1 MLNSKIVASN
11 IVYRGL
17 NIGVVFFIN
26 ILLSRLAGVNGYGV
40 LSLLIANA
48 GIFNLLS
55 GFGADSGITY
65 HSASGKLAPSK
76 ILGFILFIV
85 LFQAGALALTE
96 FGFRAVSGHFFLF
109 KENELAYGWLGLAF
123 LLSISITEK
132 YAALLSGKQQF
143 SLVSKVLLISN
154 CCMLILF
161 SIFYFVTG
169 SKSLFFYF
177 TAYIILNLLQALLM
191 IMAYHVWNKN
201 PLQVER
207 PGREDI
213 KLFFSYSFFA
223 FVINVIQFLAYRV
236 DYWLVDHYKGGDEL
250 GWYSLAVRLVQLFWI
265 IPLLLAGFIF
275 PVVANRQNKSNND
288 NKMLALIRAMNM
300 VNIIAGISLFF
311 LVPFL
316 VPFLF
321 GKEYE
326 NSVFLFQVLLP
337 GVLLFCNAT
346 ILAAFFGGKGKLVIN
361 FWGSL
366 LCLASVFLLDILLI
380 PSWGMKGAAIASTIG
395 YSITA
400 VYFMVI
406 YCYSY
411 KVSMAKLLLP
421 EKNDWNSILNIFRRP
436 N

>member
-65 HSASGKLAPSK
+65 HSASGKLSPSK

-109 KENELAYGWLGLAF
+109 RENELAYGWLGLAF

-191 IMAYHVWNKN
+191 IMAYHVWNQN

-236 DYWLVDHYKGGDEL
+236 DYWLLDHYKGGDEL
-250 GWYSLAVRLVQLFWI
+250 GWYSLAVRLAQLFWI

-321 GKEYE
+321 GKEYD

>member
-1 MLNSKIVASN
+1 MLNSKIVATN

-65 HSASGKLAPSK
+65 HAASGKLSPSK
-76 ILGFILFIV
+76 ILGFVISIV

-109 KENELAYGWLGLAF
+109 SENELVYGWVGLVF
-123 LLSISITEK
+123 LLSISVTEK
-132 YAALLSGKQQF
+132 YAALLTGKQQF

-154 CCMLILF
+154 CCMLIVF

-177 TAYIILNLLQALLM
+177 TAFIVLNLLQAVLM
-191 IMAYHVWNKN
+191 ILAYHVWNKN
-201 PLQVER
+201 PVQIEKPTKADR
-207 PGREDI
+207 

-236 DYWLVDHYKGGDEL
+236 DYWLLDHYKGGEEL

-275 PVVANRQNKSNND
+275 PVVANQQNGNDKD

-300 VNIIAGISLFF
+300 VNIIAGLFLFF
-311 LVPFL
+311 LIPFL

-321 GKEYE
+321 GKEYA
-326 NSVFLFQVLLP
+326 NSISLFQVLLP

-366 LCLASVFLLDILLI
+366 LCLLSVFLLDIFLI
-380 PSWGMKGAAIASTIG
+380 PSEGMKGAAIASTIG
-395 YSITA
+395 YTITA
-400 VYFMVI
+400 LYFMII

-411 KVSMAKLLLP
+411 KVSIAKLLIP
-421 EKNDWNSILNIFRRP
+421 EKNDWNRILNIFRRP